1 MNDNTKIYLGEKAA
15 EMIAHGVDEEI
26 KKRATN
32 YSLCADGDGIQIDG
46 GFGGRIFS
54 SDLDYSTEEQLTGKR
69 WIDGKP
75 IYQKTIFY
83 EGDIKNTSN
92 FSIQHG
98 ISDLEIIVF
107 SFVAT
112 KRKDGFIWEQIN
124 ISDGSE
130 KARYNINENSIDILY
145 NWDPTQYLLATIQ
158 YTKTTD
164 TELSPVSLPKIKSTH
179 NYSTEEQ
186 VVGTWIDGK
195 PIYEKVIN
203 SGYLAN
209 NNSISIDVSHLN
221 INDVIQLKGIAFTD
235 DKKQFRPITLGTSDS
250 NAIRIDFTNNLAER
264 GIKPFVILRKNSLF
278 SNTENGAEA
287 SCILMSI
294 AQTAKMNLLKPD
306 KYIEYVLERI
316 DDTSTSLLNTLS
328 PTNKNLPQELKYKK
342 EDAE

>member
-1 MNDNTKIYLGEKAA
+1 MDDNTKIYLGEKAA
-15 EMIAHGVDEEI
+15 EMIAHGVNEEI

-75 IYQKTIFY
+75 IYQKSYFITDTKILTTSWIQIIQILEDVDVLLDSIIY
-83 EGDIKNTSN
+83 DPNYNNNMYLIRYKEGYLEGYAPINTLGINKNSY
-92 FSIQHG
+92 I
-98 ISDLEIIVF
+98 
-107 SFVAT
+107 
-112 KRKDGFIWEQIN
+112 
-124 ISDGSE
+124 
-130 KARYNINENSIDILY
+130 
-145 NWDPTQYLLATIQ
+145 TIQ

-186 VVGTWIDGK
+186 IVGTWIDGK

-203 SGYLAN
+203 SGYLT
-209 NNSISIDVSHLN
+209 NNSITIDVSHLN

-250 NAIRIDFTNNLAER
+250 NSIRIDFTNNNVRIFTWADWSSY
-264 GIKPFVILRKNSLF
+264 NSF
-278 SNTENGAEA
+278 IIIQYTK
-287 SCILMSI
+287 
-294 AQTAKMNLLKPD
+294 TTD
-306 KYIEYVLERI
+306 
-316 DDTSTSLLNTLS
+316 
-328 PTNKNLPQELKYKK
+328 
-342 EDAE
+342 

>member
-75 IYQKTIFY
+75 IYQKSYFITDTKILTTSWIQIIQILEDVDVLLDSIIY
-83 EGDIKNTSN
+83 DPNYNNNMYLIRYKEGYLEGYAPINTLGINKNSY
-92 FSIQHG
+92 I
-98 ISDLEIIVF
+98 
-107 SFVAT
+107 
-112 KRKDGFIWEQIN
+112 
-124 ISDGSE
+124 
-130 KARYNINENSIDILY
+130 
-145 NWDPTQYLLATIQ
+145 TIQ

-164 TELSPVSLPKIKSTH
+164 TELSPVSLPKIKSIH

-186 VVGTWIDGK
+186 IVGTWIDGK

-209 NNSISIDVSHLN
+209 NNSITIDVSHLN

-250 NAIRIDFTNNLAER
+250 NAIRIDFTNNNVR
-264 GIKPFVILRKNSLF
+264 IFTWSNWSSYNSFVIIQYTK
-278 SNTENGAEA
+278 T
-287 SCILMSI
+287 
-294 AQTAKMNLLKPD
+294 TD
-306 KYIEYVLERI
+306 
-316 DDTSTSLLNTLS
+316 
-328 PTNKNLPQELKYKK
+328 
-342 EDAE
+342 

>member
-75 IYQKTIFY
+75 IYEKVIKV
-83 EGDIKNTSN
+83 DIRDRDWHN
-92 FSIQHG
+92 IQLN
-98 ISDLEIIVF
+98 D
-107 SFVAT
+107 
-112 KRKDGFIWEQIN
+112 
-124 ISDGSE
+124 
-130 KARYNINENSIDILY
+130 SIDFVVKLKGILY
-145 NWDPTQYLLATIQ
+145 YGDGYPYFIEVQGNTYPTVDERSMLLYHKNDNYVRYGILYSQIDLNSTCLYITIQ

-164 TELSPVSLPKIKSTH
+164 TELSPVSLPKIKSIH

-195 PIYEKVIN
+195 PIYERVIN
-203 SGYLAN
+203 SGYLT
-209 NNSISIDVSHLN
+209 NNSITIDVSHLN

-250 NAIRIDFTNNLAER
+250 NSIRIDFTNNNVRIFTWADWSSY
-264 GIKPFVILRKNSLF
+264 NSF
-278 SNTENGAEA
+278 IIIQYTK
-287 SCILMSI
+287 
-294 AQTAKMNLLKPD
+294 TTD
-306 KYIEYVLERI
+306 
-316 DDTSTSLLNTLS
+316 
-328 PTNKNLPQELKYKK
+328 
-342 EDAE
+342 

>member
-46 GFGGRIFS
+46 GFGGKIFS

-145 NWDPTQYLLATIQ
+145 NWDPTQYLLAIIQ

-164 TELSPVSLPKIKSTH
+164 TELSPVSLPKIKSIH

-195 PIYEKVIN
+195 PIYERVFTDVNVSLATADWHYANVTIDNFKFVID
-203 SGYLAN
+203 SFGFDGTYQCFKPFGASN
-209 NNSISIDVSHLN
+209 NNNQLWWRHNNVNNTIN
-221 INDVIQLKGIAFTD
+221 IIVVQYTKTTD
-235 DKKQFRPITLGTSDS
+235 
-250 NAIRIDFTNNLAER
+250 
-264 GIKPFVILRKNSLF
+264 
-278 SNTENGAEA
+278 
-287 SCILMSI
+287 
-294 AQTAKMNLLKPD
+294 
-306 KYIEYVLERI
+306 
-316 DDTSTSLLNTLS
+316 
-328 PTNKNLPQELKYKK
+328 
-342 EDAE
+342 

>member
-69 WIDGKP
+69 WINGKP

-164 TELSPVSLPKIKSTH
+164 
-179 NYSTEEQ
+179 
-186 VVGTWIDGK
+186 
-195 PIYEKVIN
+195 
-203 SGYLAN
+203 
-209 NNSISIDVSHLN
+209 
-221 INDVIQLKGIAFTD
+221 
-235 DKKQFRPITLGTSDS
+235 
-250 NAIRIDFTNNLAER
+250 
-264 GIKPFVILRKNSLF
+264 
-278 SNTENGAEA
+278 
-287 SCILMSI
+287 
-294 AQTAKMNLLKPD
+294 
-306 KYIEYVLERI
+306 
-316 DDTSTSLLNTLS
+316 
-328 PTNKNLPQELKYKK
+328 
-342 EDAE
+342 

>member
-1 MNDNTKIYLGEKAA
+1 MDDNTKIYLGEKAA
-15 EMIAHGVDEEI
+15 EMIAHGVNEEI

-32 YSLCADGDGIQIDG
+32 YSLCADGDGIRIDG
-46 GFGGRIFS
+46 GFGGKIFS

-186 VVGTWIDGK
+186 IVGTWVDGK
-195 PIYEKVIN
+195 PIYEKTYI
-203 SGYLAN
+203 LN
-209 NNSISIDVSHLN
+209 NKSLLKGNNIFDTIENVKIIISKGR
-221 INDVIQLKGIAFTD
+221 INDY
-235 DKKQFRPITLGTSDS
+235 
-250 NAIRIDFTNNLAER
+250 
-264 GIKPFVILRKNSLF
+264 SLPY
-278 SNTENGAEA
+278 G
-287 SCILMSI
+287 
-294 AQTAKMNLLKPD
+294 D
-306 KYIEYVLERI
+306 GGEYVMIVSSNNEIGLWSNNGFYGQTVNI
-316 DDTSTSLLNTLS
+316 ILTINYIKITD
-328 PTNKNLPQELKYKK
+328 
-342 EDAE
+342 

>member
-15 EMIAHGVDEEI
+15 EMIAHGVNEEI
-26 KKRATN
+26 KKRAIN

-75 IYQKTIFY
+75 LY
-83 EGDIKNTSN
+83 IKIIKQTLTFKSQISSLNINIPNVDFIKYCVDFNRINTNEHTQLNYVNTDSSYNIGGN
-92 FSIQHG
+92 FSNDDSKLNFWVG
-98 ISDLEIIVF
+98 SNIIGR
-107 SFVAT
+107 S
-112 KRKDGFIWEQIN
+112 
-124 ISDGSE
+124 
-130 KARYNINENSIDILY
+130 YNI
-145 NWDPTQYLLATIQ
+145 TIIAE

-164 TELSPVSLPKIKSTH
+164 TELSPVSLPKIKSIH

-186 VVGTWIDGK
+186 IVGTWIDGK

-209 NNSISIDVSHLN
+209 NNSITIDVSHLN

-250 NAIRIDFTNNLAER
+250 NAIRIDFTNNNVR
-264 GIKPFVILRKNSLF
+264 IITWSNWSSYNSF
-278 SNTENGAEA
+278 IIIQYTK
-287 SCILMSI
+287 
-294 AQTAKMNLLKPD
+294 TTD
-306 KYIEYVLERI
+306 
-316 DDTSTSLLNTLS
+316 
-328 PTNKNLPQELKYKK
+328 
-342 EDAE
+342 

>member
-75 IYQKTIFY
+75 IYQKVIHVDNFIIGNNEIPLENLDTIINYSGNLIFTDY
-83 EGDIKNTSN
+83 PGHKRVFPYVQNNSTTKVVINNYNDTKFVVASGFNCNT
-92 FSIQHG
+92 
-98 ISDLEIIVF
+98 
-107 SFVAT
+107 
-112 KRKDGFIWEQIN
+112 
-124 ISDGSE
+124 
-130 KARYNINENSIDILY
+130 IDITL
-145 NWDPTQYLLATIQ
+145 Q

-164 TELSPVSLPKIKSTH
+164 TELSPVSLPKIKSIH
-179 NYSTEEQ
+179 NYSTDEQ

-209 NNSISIDVSHLN
+209 NNSITIDVSHLN

-250 NAIRIDFTNNLAER
+250 NAIRIDFTNNNVRILTWSNWSSYNS
-264 GIKPFVILRKNSLF
+264 FVIIQYTK
-278 SNTENGAEA
+278 T
-287 SCILMSI
+287 
-294 AQTAKMNLLKPD
+294 TD
-306 KYIEYVLERI
+306 
-316 DDTSTSLLNTLS
+316 
-328 PTNKNLPQELKYKK
+328 
-342 EDAE
+342 

>member
-75 IYQKTIFY
+75 IYQKSYFITDTKVLTTSWIQIIQILEDVDLLLDSIIY
-83 EGDIKNTSN
+83 DPNYHNNMYLIRYREGYLEGYAPINTLGINKNSY
-92 FSIQHG
+92 I
-98 ISDLEIIVF
+98 
-107 SFVAT
+107 
-112 KRKDGFIWEQIN
+112 
-124 ISDGSE
+124 
-130 KARYNINENSIDILY
+130 
-145 NWDPTQYLLATIQ
+145 TIQ

-186 VVGTWIDGK
+186 IVGTWIDGK

-203 SGYLAN
+203 SGYLT
-209 NNSISIDVSHLN
+209 NNSITIDVSHLN

-250 NAIRIDFTNNLAER
+250 NSIRIDFTNNNVRIFTWADWSSY
-264 GIKPFVILRKNSLF
+264 NSF
-278 SNTENGAEA
+278 IIIQYTK
-287 SCILMSI
+287 
-294 AQTAKMNLLKPD
+294 TTD
-306 KYIEYVLERI
+306 
-316 DDTSTSLLNTLS
+316 
-328 PTNKNLPQELKYKK
+328 
-342 EDAE
+342 